1 MIATLGVDADRTVHL
16 SDVTRG
22 HPGSLAAVV
31 DRSPAPDILTED
43 KELVAGMEEPVAP
56 VLSAVSRTDVEV
68 DARKREPSGVR
79 RGAFGL
85 FGRCLLGVLGGSL
98 FGMSPRVADRGGVS
112 LLGDGAHDGETRR
125 SSQSDGALEGRP
137 GVGRG
142 VGHVMF
148 LPSVAAGL
156 KGLMNCTCS

>member
-85 FGRCLLGVLGGSL
+85 FGRCFLVCW
-98 FGMSPRVADRGGVS
+98 V
-112 LLGDGAHDGETRR
+112 GAF
-125 SSQSDGALEGRP
+125 SA
-137 GVGRG
+137 
-142 VGHVMF
+142 
-148 LPSVAAGL
+148 
-156 KGLMNCTCS
+156 